1 MGISAITV
9 SFQTGPVLIECLD
22 ALIGAPEIDEIVL
35 IDNGNPPDVETWLD
49 ARAATEPR
57 LRVVRGRGNI
67 GFGAAC
73 NLGAAHAVGQKLLFI
88 NPDVVLAP
96 GAAARMAEALAAAR
110 APALIGGDV
119 RDAHGEPDRGSRRD
133 RVTLWSAFVAFSGL
147 SRFERFAPVFR
158 DLHRH
163 GDPLPESAAEIANVS
178 GALMMLSREG
188 FAALGGFDEGYFLHA
203 EDIDLCWRAAN
214 AGGQVLFQPGAIG
227 AHARSTSA
235 APSRDIERHKAMG
248 LARFFVKSA
257 RSPVERMAAMLVGA
271 VLKLVLPA
279 RAARPAL

>member
-9 SFQTGPVLIECLD
+9 SFQTGPVLTECLD

-35 IDNGNPPDVETWLD
+35 VDNGNPPEVEAWLD
-49 ARAATEPR
+49 AKGAAEPR
-57 LRVVRGRGNI
+57 LRVLRGSGNI

-73 NLGAAHAVGQKLLFI
+73 NLGAARAHGERLLFI

-110 APALIGGDV
+110 APGLIGGDL
-119 RDAHGEPDRGSRRD
+119 RDANGKPDRGSRRD
-133 RVTLWSAFVAFSGL
+133 RVTLWSAFVSFSGL
-147 SRFERFAPVFR
+147 SRFERFAPAFR

-163 GDPLPESAAEIANVS
+163 GDPLPPSAVEIANVS

-188 FAALGGFDEGYFLHA
+188 FAVLGGFDEGYFLHA
-203 EDIDLCWRAAN
+203 EDIDLCWRATN

-235 APSRDIERHKAMG
+235 APSREVERHKASG
-248 LARFFVKSA
+248 LARFFLKSA
-257 RSPVERMAAMLVGA
+257 RSPAERMAARLGGA
-271 VLKLVLPA
+271 VLKVVLPA
-279 RAARPAL
+279 RAAGPAI